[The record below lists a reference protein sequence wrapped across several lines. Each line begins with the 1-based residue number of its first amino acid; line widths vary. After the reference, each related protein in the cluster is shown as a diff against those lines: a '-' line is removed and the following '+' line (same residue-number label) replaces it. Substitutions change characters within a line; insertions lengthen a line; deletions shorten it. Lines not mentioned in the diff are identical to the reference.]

1 MGGLTKKEISR
12 YIILVLLEACAI
24 YKWLMPALIVCILVN
39 HVIIA
44 RSCGRATSRLVDML
58 REYNPLLYRRHPIA
72 MDSNNILTIKS
83 ALRGETLRE
92 EEQKAMQI
100 ALSYAKVP
108 LMIDAV
114 LVVVFVAACAV

>member
-12 YIILVLLEACAI
+12 YIILVLIEAIAI

-39 HVIIA
+39 NVIIA
-44 RSCGRATSRLVDML
+44 ISCGKATSRLVDML
-58 REYNPLLYRRHPIA
+58 RDYNPLLYRRHPIA

-92 EEQKAMQI
+92 EEQKAMQV
-100 ALSYAKVP
+100 ALGYVKV
-108 LMIDAV
+108 LLVIDAV
-114 LVVVFVAACAV
+114 LVVVLVVTA